1 VTPGRVQVTFD
12 CIDPTS
18 LATFWAALLGYP
30 PPDVDGF
37 RARLRAIGT
46 ADEDLGNWCAIEDP
60 SRVRPRLFFQRVQ
73 ETKVVKN
80 RVHLDVAAPS
90 DGPGDRRQQIDA
102 EVRRVVQLGARSLR
116 SVTDDAGYFVVLQD
130 PEGNEFCIA

>member
-30 PPDVDGF
+30 PPDLDGF

-60 SRVRPRLFFQRVQ
+60 SRARPRLFFQRVQ
-73 ETKVVKN
+73 ETKVLKN

-90 DGPGDRRQQIDA
+90 DGPGDRRQRS
-102 EVRRVVQLGARSLR
+102 VRSSSATSPCAARS
-116 SVTDDAGYFVVLQD
+116 A
-130 PEGNEFCIA
+130 PACA